1 MKKCVIRNWSLGIVS
16 ATMLSACGGSI
27 DLPQDVQK
35 ATANLPEKLD
45 YNLHVKP
52 ILSDRC
58 FACHGPDK
66 NKQKADLRL
75 DIADAA
81 YDKECESGLKAIV
94 KSNPAESD
102 LVHRILSEDPDYV
115 MPEPS
120 THLTLSAEEKATL
133 IKWIE
138 QGAEY
143 KPHWSFVAPVK
154 PELPKVKNEAWV
166 KNDIDLFI
174 LKKLESVETQHLV
187 SLQPQPEAN
196 KTTLLRR
203 VYLDLI
209 GLPLLPNR

>member
-1 MKKCVIRNWSLGIVS
+1 MKKCVFHYWSVWIVS
-16 ATMLSACGGSI
+16 AAMLSACGGSI

-75 DIADAA
+75 DIADEA

-94 KSNPAESD
+94 KGNPAQSD

-120 THLTLSAEEKATL
+120 THPDTIS
-133 IKWIE
+133 
-138 QGAEY
+138 
-143 KPHWSFVAPVK
+143 
-154 PELPKVKNEAWV
+154 
-166 KNDIDLFI
+166 
-174 LKKLESVETQHLV
+174 
-187 SLQPQPEAN
+187 
-196 KTTLLRR
+196 
-203 VYLDLI
+203 
-209 GLPLLPNR
+209 